1 MTDLSIHTRLLR
13 LEAAMARLCDIIEDV
28 ERPSCGRPRA
38 YIKTELELIR
48 QYIQGMLDGQQK
60 PPADH

>member
-1 MTDLSIHTRLLR
+1 
-13 LEAAMARLCDIIEDV
+13 MARLCDIIEDV

-60 PPADH
+60 PPANH